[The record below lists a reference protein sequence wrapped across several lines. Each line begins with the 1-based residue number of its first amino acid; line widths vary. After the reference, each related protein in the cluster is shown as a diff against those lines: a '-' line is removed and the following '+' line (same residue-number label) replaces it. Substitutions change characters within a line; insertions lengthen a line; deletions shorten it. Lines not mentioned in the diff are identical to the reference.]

1 MMEAIL
7 GTLPPSFNR
16 DTSKTKYFWHGQLD
30 WDPDSPD
37 GKYVRE
43 TCRKLKVKDLVY
55 FMSLPVTF
63 I

>member
-7 GTLPPSFNR
+7 GPLPPSFNR

-43 TCRKLKVKDLVY
+43 TCRKLKVREEMGTVKTL
-55 FMSLPVTF
+55 TT
-63 I
+63 